1 MGGAGGG
8 NPPPRGATRAPRFR
22 PRLPPVL
29 TGRPPSSP
37 ASPPPRPVA
46 PGPLPTPGPP
56 LARRVEGVTEKP
68 ADDPAGR
75 HVVCRPAGT
84 GLRTVLW
91 DLDPQGA
98 ASFMFRVKPRVKGGG
113 KALIRGKLPLDDA
126 IKGTDF
132 DNLDLIPADFT
143 YRNMDLLL
151 DSAEGGS
158 AGSGSGSRSGS
169 RSGSP
174 GGKPARKLSKLLAPL
189 AAEYDAVFLDCPPSI
204 SLVSENVLHA
214 ADVIVVPLIPT
225 TLSVRT
231 LDQLT
236 GFVAG
241 FNGRRPDVLAFFS
254 MVDRRKK
261 LHREITQNLSSERA
275 EVAATAIPYLS
286 LVEKMSVE
294 RAPVTVFAPRS
305 SAARAYRALWT
316 EVRAL
321 GE

>member
-1 MGGAGGG
+1 MKIYATYNIKGGVGKTTTAV
-8 NPPPRGATRAPRFR
+8 N
-22 PRLPPVL
+22 
-29 TGRPPSSP
+29 
-37 ASPPPRPVA
+37 
-46 PGPLPTPGPP
+46 
-56 LARRVEGVTEKP
+56 LAYLAAAES
-68 ADDPAGR
+68 
-75 HVVCRPAGT
+75 

-113 KALIRGKLPLDDA
+113 KALIHGTRPLDDA

-151 DSAEGGS
+151 GNVSGGHS
-158 AGSGSGSRSGS
+158 SDG
-169 RSGSP
+169 P

-231 LDQLT
+231 LEQLT
-236 GFVAG
+236 AFVAG
-241 FNGRRPDVLAFFS
+241 FNGQRPDVLAFFS

-261 LHREITQNLSSERA
+261 LHKEITDNLSSERT
-275 EVAATAIPYLS
+275 EVAATAIPSLS
-286 LVEKMSVE
+286 MIENMSVE

-305 SAARAYRALWT
+305 SAAKAYRALWA
-316 EVRAL
+316 EIRSRD
-321 GE
+321 E

>member
-1 MGGAGGG
+1 MRIYATYNIKGGVGKTTTAVNLGY
-8 NPPPRGATRAPRFR
+8 
-22 PRLPPVL
+22 
-29 TGRPPSSP
+29 
-37 ASPPPRPVA
+37 
-46 PGPLPTPGPP
+46 
-56 LARRVEGVTEKP
+56 LAAE
-68 ADDPAGR
+68 A
-75 HVVCRPAGT
+75 

-113 KALIRGKLPLDDA
+113 RALISGKRQLDDA

-151 DSAEGGS
+151 DVGDAKLGDNV
-158 AGSGSGSRSGS
+158 
-169 RSGSP
+169 P

-189 AAEYDAVFLDCPPSI
+189 AAEYDAVFLDCPPSV

-231 LDQLT
+231 LEQLADFIDEFK
-236 GFVAG
+236 GH
-241 FNGRRPDVLAFFS
+241 RPDLLAFFS

-261 LHREITQNLSSERA
+261 LHREITEKLSAERYD
-275 EVAATAIPYLS
+275 VARTLIPALS
-286 LVEKMSVE
+286 VIETMSVE
-294 RAPVTVFAPRS
+294 RAPVTVFAPNSAAAKAYRGLWAELRDREAPRS
-305 SAARAYRALWT
+305 S
-316 EVRAL
+316 
-321 GE
+321 

>member
-1 MGGAGGG
+1 MLIYATYNIKGGVGKTTTAVNLGY
-8 NPPPRGATRAPRFR
+8 
-22 PRLPPVL
+22 
-29 TGRPPSSP
+29 
-37 ASPPPRPVA
+37 
-46 PGPLPTPGPP
+46 
-56 LARRVEGVTEKP
+56 LAAE
-68 ADDPAGR
+68 A
-75 HVVCRPAGT
+75 

-113 KALIRGKLPLDDA
+113 RALISGKRQLDDA

-151 DSAEGGS
+151 DVGDAKLGDNV
-158 AGSGSGSRSGS
+158 
-169 RSGSP
+169 P

-189 AAEYDAVFLDCPPSI
+189 AAEYDVVFLDCPPSV

-231 LDQLT
+231 LEQLADFIDEFK
-236 GFVAG
+236 GH
-241 FNGRRPDVLAFFS
+241 RPDLLAFFS

-261 LHREITQNLSSERA
+261 LHREITEKLSAERYD
-275 EVAATAIPYLS
+275 VARTVIPALS
-286 LVEKMSVE
+286 VIETMSVE
-294 RAPVTVFAPRS
+294 RAPVTVFAPNSAAAKAYRGLWAELRDREAPRS
-305 SAARAYRALWT
+305 S
-316 EVRAL
+316 
-321 GE
+321 

>member
-1 MGGAGGG
+1 VRIYATYNIKGGVGKTTTAV
-8 NPPPRGATRAPRFR
+8 NLAYLA
-22 PRLPPVL
+22 
-29 TGRPPSSP
+29 
-37 ASPPPRPVA
+37 AS
-46 PGPLPTPGPP
+46 
-56 LARRVEGVTEKP
+56 ES
-68 ADDPAGR
+68 
-75 HVVCRPAGT
+75 

-113 KALIRGKLPLDDA
+113 KALIRGTRTLDDA

-132 DNLDLIPADFT
+132 DNLDLIPSDFT

-151 DSAEGGS
+151 DSAGGGRG
-158 AGSGSGSRSGS
+158 AGGH
-169 RSGSP
+169 
-174 GGKPARKLSKLLAPL
+174 GGKAARKLSRLLTPL

-236 GFVAG
+236 EFVAG
-241 FNGRRPDVLAFFS
+241 FNGRRPDVVAFFS

-261 LHREITQNLSSERA
+261 LHNEITQQLSSERA
-275 EVAATAIPYLS
+275 EVTLTTIPYLS
-286 LVEKMSVE
+286 LVERMSVE

-305 SAARAYRALWT
+305 AASRAYRALWA
-316 EVRAL
+316 EIQHRYDGSVSGPAL
-321 GE
+321 ALPAAPATPAAPSAPTDPVAPAT

>member
-1 MGGAGGG
+1 MKIYATYNIKGGVGKTTTAV
-8 NPPPRGATRAPRFR
+8 NLAHLAATE
-22 PRLPPVL
+22 
-29 TGRPPSSP
+29 S
-37 ASPPPRPVA
+37 
-46 PGPLPTPGPP
+46 
-56 LARRVEGVTEKP
+56 
-68 ADDPAGR
+68 
-75 HVVCRPAGT
+75 

-113 KALIRGKLPLDDA
+113 KALIRGTRTLDDA

-132 DNLDLIPADFT
+132 DNLDLIPSDFT

-151 DSAEGGS
+151 DSAGGRG
-158 AGSGSGSRSGS
+158 AG
-169 RSGSP
+169 P
-174 GGKPARKLSKLLAPL
+174 GGKPARKLSKLLTPL

-236 GFVAG
+236 EFVAG
-241 FNGRRPDVLAFFS
+241 FNGRRPDVVAFFS
-254 MVDRRKK
+254 MIDRRKK
-261 LHREITQNLSSERA
+261 LHNEITEQLSSERA
-275 EVAATAIPYLS
+275 EVAVTTIPYLS
-286 LVEKMSVE
+286 LVERMSVE

-305 SAARAYRALWT
+305 AASRAYRALWA
-316 EVRAL
+316 EIQHRYDGSVSAPAL
-321 GE
+321 GAPAAPAAPTAPVAPAR